1 MTPQKH
7 KLHLIGR
14 LCTSAKGKQ
23 VIHRVFGQFLEK
35 GLPKLHGK
43 QTDFCLV
50 PGPKTCGRHFAPAVV
65 KASF

>member
-7 KLHLIGR
+7 KLRLIGR

-23 VIHRVFGQFLEK
+23 VTHRVFGQFLEK
-35 GLPKLHGK
+35 GLPKLQGK
-43 QTDFCLV
+43 QADFCLV
-50 PGPKTCGRHFAPAVV
+50 RGPKTCRRHFAPEGV